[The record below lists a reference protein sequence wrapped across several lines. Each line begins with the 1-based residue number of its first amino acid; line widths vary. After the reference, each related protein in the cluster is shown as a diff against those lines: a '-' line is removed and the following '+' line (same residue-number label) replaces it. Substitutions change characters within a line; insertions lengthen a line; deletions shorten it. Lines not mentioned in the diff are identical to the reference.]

1 MKTTWTIGKK
11 LITSF
16 VAVAAITLL
25 LGLVGY
31 YGAVKSN
38 EAIGEIGT
46 VRLPSVSSLLIMSEA
61 QTAVDGAENALL
73 SRDIDLKAR
82 QDKYTTFAA
91 AWKRAETAWKVY
103 DPLPQTTEEAA
114 VWKKFVPAWE
124 AWKKD
129 HQAFVALSHDYD
141 RTVEAQQKAAK
152 DYASMANQALVLN
165 TESFAKAKRLLDQ
178 IVELYRAK
186 ADNTKA
192 TYSRVD
198 LLTIHSLLT
207 IKEAQTG
214 VDASENAL
222 LDRSGDLSDRK
233 GSYDRVAAAWQRIE
247 AAWKVYEPLEQTP
260 EEAKLWK
267 EFVPAWGKWKADHQ
281 VFVAFSKSYETSVDA
296 CIKGDALYK
305 KMTNQGLVVNGVTFS
320 AAETLLSKLVE
331 INETVATDTTKASSA
346 QATIL
351 KTLSIIAMVVG
362 VIAALALGVIISRG
376 INKVLKKVCA
386 DLSAGADQT
395 ASASGQVSSASQS
408 LAEGSSEQAASLEET
423 SASLE
428 EISGMTKRNAENAT
442 SAKDLAGQT
451 RAAADTGA
459 ADMEEMKRAMDAI
472 KGASDDISKII
483 KTIDEIAF
491 QTNILALNAA
501 VEAARAGEAGMGF
514 AVVAEEVRNLA
525 QRSAQSA
532 KETAG
537 KIEDSVK
544 KSDHGVQICSKVAQS
559 LSEIVGKA
567 RQVDTLVAEIAQA
580 SKEQTQGIDQVNTA
594 VSQMDKVTQSNAA
607 GAEESAAAAE
617 ELNAQAVVLQESVA
631 ELLALVDGA
640 KSGAA
645 SSTARSGHPAKTG
658 AGRTGKFSADI
669 KRPAILGHPAA
680 PARGQEKL
688 SFVDAPAK
696 VSFGGHHKGDADH
709 FES

>member
-331 INETVATDTTKASSA
+331 INETVATDTNR
-346 QATIL
+346 I
-351 KTLSIIAMVVG
+351 
-362 VIAALALGVIISRG
+362 
-376 INKVLKKVCA
+376 
-386 DLSAGADQT
+386 
-395 ASASGQVSSASQS
+395 
-408 LAEGSSEQAASLEET
+408 
-423 SASLE
+423 
-428 EISGMTKRNAENAT
+428 
-442 SAKDLAGQT
+442 
-451 RAAADTGA
+451 
-459 ADMEEMKRAMDAI
+459 
-472 KGASDDISKII
+472 
-483 KTIDEIAF
+483 
-491 QTNILALNAA
+491 
-501 VEAARAGEAGMGF
+501 
-514 AVVAEEVRNLA
+514 
-525 QRSAQSA
+525 
-532 KETAG
+532 
-537 KIEDSVK
+537 
-544 KSDHGVQICSKVAQS
+544 
-559 LSEIVGKA
+559 
-567 RQVDTLVAEIAQA
+567 
-580 SKEQTQGIDQVNTA
+580 
-594 VSQMDKVTQSNAA
+594 
-607 GAEESAAAAE
+607 
-617 ELNAQAVVLQESVA
+617 
-631 ELLALVDGA
+631 
-640 KSGAA
+640 
-645 SSTARSGHPAKTG
+645 
-658 AGRTGKFSADI
+658 
-669 KRPAILGHPAA
+669 
-680 PARGQEKL
+680 
-688 SFVDAPAK
+688 
-696 VSFGGHHKGDADH
+696 
-709 FES
+709 